1 MSAAGAPRVQ
11 RVRLTGDAAL
21 TAEFEPRADVAI
33 NRAAA
38 ALGRVVR
45 GAALGGVR
53 DVVVTTSA
61 VTVYVDPLA
70 VDWRALGRVLETP
83 VPTRAD
89 ATGADP
95 TGADPTEVDPTEVD
109 PTEVDT
115 AEADP
120 IERAEPI
127 VVPTRYGG
135 ADGPDLAE
143 VAERC
148 GCSPDE
154 VVARHVDRLY
164 RVFMVG
170 FMPGFAYLGPLDA
183 RLRLPRRASP
193 RLRVPAGSVAIAGE
207 QTAVYPLETPGGWW
221 IIGRSA
227 LRVFDADREP
237 PTLFDVGRPVRFEA
251 L

>member
-1 MSAAGAPRVQ
+1 
-11 RVRLTGDAAL
+11 
-21 TAEFEPRADVAI
+21 
-33 NRAAA
+33 
-38 ALGRVVR
+38 
-45 GAALGGVR
+45 
-53 DVVVTTSA
+53 VVVTTSA

-70 VDWRALGRVLETP
+70 VDWRALERVLETP
-83 VPTRAD
+83 VPARAD
-89 ATGADP
+89 PARTSA
-95 TGADPTEVDPTEVD
+95 V
-109 PTEVDT
+109 
-115 AEADP
+115 EADP
-120 IERAEPI
+120 IEGAEPI

-154 VVARHVDRLY
+154 VVARHLDRLY

-170 FMPGFAYLGPLDA
+170 FMPGFAYLGPLDE
-183 RLRLPRRASP
+183 RLRLPRRGSP
-193 RLRVPAGSVAIAGE
+193 RLRVLAGSVAIAGE

-237 PTLFDVGRPVRFEA
+237 ASLFDVGRRVRFEA
-251 L
+251 S

>member
-1 MSAAGAPRVQ
+1 MSTAGAPRVQ

-70 VDWRALGRVLETP
+70 VDWRALERVLETP
-83 VPTRAD
+83 VPARAD
-89 ATGADP
+89 PARTSA
-95 TGADPTEVDPTEVD
+95 
-109 PTEVDT
+109 

-120 IERAEPI
+120 IEGAEPI

-154 VVARHVDRLY
+154 VVARHLDRLY

-170 FMPGFAYLGPLDA
+170 FMPGFAYLGPLDE
-183 RLRLPRRASP
+183 RLRLPRRGSP

-237 PTLFDVGRPVRFEA
+237 ASLFDVGRRVRFEA
-251 L
+251 S